1 MSYIFGWGFFLKYI
15 KFLYK
20 HAIYWY
26 VYVDFI
32 YCMIL
37 IFPLYCYKPNNSILT
52 YFSLSFCN
60 TIWYFYV
67 YILSIKK
74 EGSPVLC
81 FIFSCSGTYLVSNK
95 WMKIYAICIVTAV
108 CIKHFPFSVY
118 LWSLRLLLVCLLP
131 IRRVCVYV

>member
-1 MSYIFGWGFFLKYI
+1 MSYIFGWGFFLKSI

-37 IFPLYCYKPNNSILT
+37 VFPLYCYKPNNSILT

-67 YILSIKK
+67 YILSIKRK
-74 EGSPVLC
+74 AHQFSALFFLVPVHILSQ
-81 FIFSCSGTYLVSNK
+81 IN
-95 WMKIYAICIVTAV
+95 AICIVTAV

-118 LWSLRLLLVCLLP
+118 LWSLRLLLVCVLP
-131 IRRVCVYV
+131 IRCVCVYV